1 MKYFGEHLETLTTKQ
16 AVKVLEELKIDA
28 DLPSYRKAITLGTEG
43 NGAYQLVKV
52 GKGMYDIEF
61 IARII

>member
-16 AVKVLEELKIDA
+16 ALKVLEELKIDSR
-28 DLPSYRKAITLGTEG
+28 LPSYDSGITLGTEG